1 MGEGVGALKK
11 GGLNLLTNYASSYM
25 HWMQASNIVR
35 NIFWKDARDSFR
47 GCFLLVS
54 SVTDITA
61 DYFTEKIHVL
71 VK

>member
-1 MGEGVGALKK
+1 
-11 GGLNLLTNYASSYM
+11 
-25 HWMQASNIVR
+25 MQASNIVR

-61 DYFTEKIHVL
+61 DYFTEKNSCVGK
-71 VK
+71 VKPILKRF